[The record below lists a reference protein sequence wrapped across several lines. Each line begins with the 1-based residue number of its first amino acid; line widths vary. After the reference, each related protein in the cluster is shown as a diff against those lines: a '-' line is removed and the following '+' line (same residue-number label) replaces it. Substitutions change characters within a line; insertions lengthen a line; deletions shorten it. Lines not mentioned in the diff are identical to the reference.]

1 VKKRRT
7 TCAHGDLP
15 LALKVLELAL
25 KYGAG
30 AEVREVAVKY

>member
-1 VKKRRT
+1 
-7 TCAHGDLP
+7 LP

-30 AEVREVAVKY
+30 AEVREVALKYGSWR